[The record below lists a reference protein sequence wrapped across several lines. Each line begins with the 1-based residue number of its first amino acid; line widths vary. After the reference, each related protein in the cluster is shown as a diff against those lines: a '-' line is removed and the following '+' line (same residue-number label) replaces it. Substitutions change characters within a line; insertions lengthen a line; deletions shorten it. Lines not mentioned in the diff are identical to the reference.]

1 MAARALIYAKMN
13 RMPKLTSS
21 HGIRF
26 NWTTNSSAQEQ
37 VILSYFNLN
46 QPTPISHRE
55 AKLWRKL
62 NDAVVASSFPPCHCF
77 DQILGRRETSFLRS
91 RSQPHHFTF
100 TVDRPIVLKFA
111 KESIIHSE
119 QRNLKMFCQ
128 DQDAASPSWQL
139 TLSLILDHSNVNWGE
154 HEFSLFQCILV

>member
-1 MAARALIYAKMN
+1 MDGRTCTHIRQDESHAQAHEFAWDSIQLDDEFLR
-13 RMPKLTSS
+13 PGTS
-21 HGIRF
+21 H
-26 NWTTNSSAQEQ
+26 T
-37 VILSYFNLN
+37 VILQFE
-46 QPTPISHRE
+46 PTPISHRE

-139 TLSLILDHSNVNWGE
+139 TLSLILDHNVNWGE